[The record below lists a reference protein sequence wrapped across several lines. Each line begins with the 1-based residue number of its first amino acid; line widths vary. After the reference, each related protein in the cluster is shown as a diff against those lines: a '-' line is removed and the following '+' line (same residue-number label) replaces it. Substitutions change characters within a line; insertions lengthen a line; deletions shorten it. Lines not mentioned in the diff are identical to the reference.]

1 MPTKNL
7 KRRPSTDFPH
17 VFVLAVHNFVH
28 KHCESFA
35 THPTPPSFGPHQ
47 SIIMKISGLAGSALM
62 AASAVQGIKRDVKK
76 ARRAERQLRDN
87 GKGKGKKKDGFT
99 LQILHSSDNE
109 SNFVDANTLEE
120 KVIFYAALQRGLE
133 MLLDDKD
140 AYTLHLTAGDHTIPG
155 PFYQASVEVPYL
167 GKPGL
172 ADILM
177 FNAMGLDANGIG
189 NHEFDGGIDE

>member
-1 MPTKNL
+1 MKFA
-7 KRRPSTDFPH
+7 S
-17 VFVLAVHNFVH
+17 VAVL
-28 KHCESFA
+28 
-35 THPTPPSFGPHQ
+35 
-47 SIIMKISGLAGSALM
+47 ALM
-62 AASAVQGIKRDVKK
+62 ALCSVE
-76 ARRAERQLRDN
+76 ARKPPLERKLREKSSKG
-87 GKGKGKKKDGFT
+87 GKGGKGSGFT

-120 KVIFYAALQRGLE
+120 KVIFYAALQQMLE
-133 MLLDDKD
+133 MLLDKKD

-155 PFYQASVEVPYL
+155 PFYQASTEVPYL